1 MKAVNKNGVLKVNGL
16 FVTFE
21 GTDGSGKTSVINQ
34 IEEKLKAAEI
44 DYLRT
49 REPGGNRISEQIRNI
64 ILDVRFTEMD
74 ERTEALL
81 YAAARRQHLVET
93 VLPALAAG
101 KLVLCDRF
109 VDSSLVY
116 QGAGRKIGIAEVAE
130 MNKFATAGLEPDLT
144 FYLEIE
150 PELGLKR
157 IKKNRQN
164 EINRL
169 DKEQL
174 DFYHTV
180 ANAYQQLAQKYP
192 KRIVK
197 IDASQ
202 PLADVVAD
210 TYAVLQQ
217 KFNRGV

>member
-34 IEEKLKAAEI
+34 IEEKLKAAGI

-93 VLPALAAG
+93 VLPALATG

>member
-34 IEEKLKAAEI
+34 IEEKLKAAGI

-49 REPGGNRISEQIRNI
+49 REPGGNRISEQLRNI

-93 VLPALAAG
+93 VLPALETG
-101 KLVLCDRF
+101 NLVLCDRF

-180 ANAYQQLAQKYP
+180 ANAYLWKQHCFSRCYS
-192 KRIVK
+192 KRNNWRFGN
-197 IDASQ
+197 A
-202 PLADVVAD
+202 
-210 TYAVLQQ
+210 YEC
-217 KFNRGV
+217 

>member
-34 IEEKLKAAEI
+34 IEEKLKAAGI

>member
-1 MKAVNKNGVLKVNGL
+1 MNGL

-34 IEEKLKAAEI
+34 IEEKLKAAGI

>member
-34 IEEKLKAAEI
+34 IEEKLKAAGI

-93 VLPALAAG
+93 VLPALATG

-192 KRIVK
+192 KRIVN
-197 IDASQ
+197 IDASH